1 MTDIILTYFIQDT
14 IKHQEIHK
22 KMSNGSIQKHLI

>member
-1 MTDIILTYFIQDT
+1 MTDIILKYFKQDT

-22 KMSNGSIQKHLI
+22 KKIPMALYKNI